1 MTHTTEK
8 SDDPPSMAVETLF
21 LDVGGVLLTPGWD
34 QRSRRRAA
42 STFKLDWPK
51 TEALH
56 RLIFEAYEA
65 GKVTLDEYLDRVV
78 FHQPRSFTRDQFS
91 QFMFAQSRPYTEMIE
106 LMARLK
112 ARHGL
117 KVAVVSN
124 EGRELNL
131 YRIETFKLDGFV
143 DSFVS
148 SCFVHLR
155 KPDPEIFHLA
165 LDIAQAQPERTAYIE
180 DTPMF
185 VDVAE
190 GMGFRTIL
198 HTDYGSTRARLASF
212 GLDDDDEEEKEEG
225 RGEGDGAKT
234 PARATR

>member
-1 MTHTTEK
+1 MTRMAGQP
-8 SDDPPSMAVETLF
+8 DGPPSRAVKTLF
-21 LDVGGVLLTPGWD
+21 LDVGGVLLTQGWN
-34 QRSRRRAA
+34 QRSRRRGA
-42 STFKLDWPK
+42 STFKLDWPR

-56 RLIFEAYEA
+56 RLIFEAHEA

-78 FHQPRSFTRDQFS
+78 FYEPRSFTRDQFRR
-91 QFMFAQSRPYTEMIE
+91 FMFAQSRPYTDMIE

-131 YRIETFKLDGFV
+131 HRIKTFKLDGFV
-143 DSFVS
+143 DSFIS
-148 SCFVHLR
+148 SCFVHVR

-165 LDIAQAQPERTAYIE
+165 LDIAQAQPERTVYIE

-185 VDVAE
+185 VDVAD

-198 HTDYGSTRARLASF
+198 HSDYESTRARLASF
-212 GLDDDDEEEKEEG
+212 GLDDDEEEEG
-225 RGEGDGAKT
+225 EREGDGDGERA
-234 PARATR
+234 PARTTR